1 MFLYQLRN
9 ELWKLFGKKRTYI
22 GFLMFLLAQALILV
36 LFHFSAGPTRQ
47 MTRLLEMNGF
57 DPKDYISSLTVAAF
71 MLFPIA
77 YLLLPLFVSLV
88 GGDLVAK
95 ETEDGTLR
103 MILSRPVTRVRLLA
117 VKWVAGAI
125 FALFLSLAL
134 GITGLALSACLFPWG
149 HLFVANPGEPFAIF
163 DAATGCRY
171 FFAAHLMLAIK
182 AISIMGLAFMFSCF
196 NVKPAT
202 ATILAISLIFVSSI
216 LQNIPYFSDFTPWFL
231 TYHLDVWRLVLAQPI
246 SWWKVGQ
253 SLSLLAGFN
262 LSFFVIGSTAFY
274 VRDIKS

>member
-9 ELWKLFGKKRTYI
+9 ELWKLFGKKRTYV
-22 GFLMFLLAQALILV
+22 GFVIFLLAQTLILL
-36 LFHFSAGPTRQ
+36 LFRFAVGPTRQ
-47 MTRLLEMNGF
+47 MTRLLELNGF
-57 DPKDYISSLTVAAF
+57 EPKEYISSLTVATF

-77 YLLLPLFVSLV
+77 YLLLPLFVALV

-95 ETEDGTLR
+95 EAEDGTLR
-103 MILSRPVTRVRLLA
+103 MILSRPVTRLRLLA
-117 VKWVAGAI
+117 VKWLAGAI
-125 FALFLSLAL
+125 FAVFLSLAL
-134 GITGLALSACLFPWG
+134 GLTGLASAACGFPWG
-149 HLFVANPGEPFAIF
+149 HLFVTNPGEPFAVF
-163 DAATGCRY
+163 DAAAGLRC
-171 FFAAHLMLAIK
+171 FFAAHLMLSVK
-182 AISIMGLAFMFSCF
+182 AVSIMGLAFMFSCF

-202 ATILAISLIFVSSI
+202 ATILAVALIFVSSI
-216 LQNIPYFSDFTPWFL
+216 LQNIPFFSDFTPWFL
-231 TYHLDVWRLVLAQPI
+231 TYHLDVWRQLLAAPV